1 MVLALTLLS
10 AVTACQQEDADPGRA
25 GESVAPSSDDS
36 ESPTESA
43 TAAPTSPG
51 TDPDSMYAVLV
62 AVAPIPAGEPLA
74 DAQMKGWF
82 ELHFVRGDEVV
93 PGAVTS
99 TEGLDGVAQDAIAEG
114 AQITEDSFG

>member
-25 GESVAPSSDDS
+25 RESVAPSSDDS

-62 AVAPIPAGEPLA
+62 AVAPIPAREPLA

-99 TEGLDGVAQDAIAEG
+99 TEGLDGVAQDAIAKG